1 MLDTTAM
8 IWTCVVAGFC
18 LFMAYCFGLGIWRGR
33 NQVAAGRIW
42 ARTQGEIVASE
53 VEAEGSHT
61 DDDDSDCLATVR
73 YRYTVAGKSH
83 ESSRIAF
90 AESGHTTRLL
100 AQQTVDK
107 YPKGAKVEVFY
118 NPKRPSQAV
127 LESNGGVSFGFY
139 IAFLVFALVGGT
151 LTSHAIAGRVITT
164 SDGVPVWTFIALLA
178 AAGASGIWLYAFID
192 IQRKKRRSAHWPT
205 VTGTITKSDVAEHV
219 SRDKDDNV
227 EIRYVP
233 EIVYGY
239 RVGGREYHAATRKW
253 GFSELYVD
261 EEGPKKVLAKY
272 PKGSS
277 VPVFYDPADPS
288 NAVLEPH
295 NRSGTL
301 VPLVGLLMCAWPVL
315 MFAWLIT
322 HP

>member
-8 IWTCVVAGFC
+8 IWTCVAAGFC

-33 NQVAAGRIW
+33 NQVAEGKVW
-42 ARTQGEIVASE
+42 ARTQGEIVASK

-90 AESGHTTRLL
+90 IESGHTTRLL
-100 AQQTVDK
+100 AQQIVDK
-107 YPKGAKVEVFY
+107 YPKGATVEVFY

-127 LESNGGVSFGFY
+127 LESSSGPSLAFY
-139 IAFLVFALVGGT
+139 MMFLVFALPGAV
-151 LTSHAIAGRVITT
+151 LASHAIAGKVLTT
-164 SDGVPVWTFIALLA
+164 SEGVPIWTFIAAVA
-178 AAGASGIWLYAFID
+178 AFGASGLWLYAFID
-192 IQRKKRRSAHWPT
+192 IQRKKKRSAHWPT
-205 VTGTITKSDVAEHV
+205 VTGTITESSVAEHV

-233 EIVYGY
+233 QIAYGY
-239 RVGGREYHAATRKW
+239 RVGGREYHAATIKW
-253 GFSELYVD
+253 GFSQLYVD
-261 EEGPKKVLAKY
+261 HEGPQKTLAKY

-288 NAVLEPH
+288 NAVLEPG

-301 VPLVGLLMCAWPVL
+301 VPLVGVLMCVWPVV